1 MHVLADGSQRQG
13 RQPRRR
19 NASTNSNMV
28 IWGRPVDHQASP
40 HPLSRRGANAED
52 SQREYLWNTPD
63 GDKPDFAEAYT
74 YGDEILISWNAL
86 NNSIYDLWLTSWQ
99 VGPDPVVL
107 CLASKSETKPN
118 PPTSLFQGADLLTT
132 ADKGAVNLT
141 QDGSLKLVT
150 SDPPAAEFARETKY
164 VFRFKPPTSQ
174 GEFVAS
180 DPDLSSPGFLLVEP
194 SFHQNNFVPSTTGT
208 TQSPSATPAP
218 IPTQFPATPSLDV
231 ATPPAGSEDTKPN
244 MSPIAAAGLTIGLI
258 LAVVLLV
265 AVEVGYLMWRR
276 RRRRRRGHGD
286 ESDEK
291 TPAPARR
298 RWWKRR
304 SKDESDRGLFIQV
317 GKAERIVDDKVWM
330 SPELPGDSTW
340 GQSVLHELQGSRL
353 GRGNPPK
360 RSLTINSSVVELEA
374 GRGVSEPRV

>member
-1 MHVLADGSQRQG
+1 MHVLADGLQRQG

-28 IWGRPVDHQASP
+28 IWGRPVDHQTSP
-40 HPLSRRGANAED
+40 HPLSRRGENAEE

-74 YGDEILISWNAL
+74 YGDEILVSWNAL

-107 CLASKSETKPN
+107 CLAM
-118 PPTSLFQGADLLTT
+118 
-132 ADKGAVNLT
+132 NLA

-194 SFHQNNFVPSTTGT
+194 SSRQNNFVPSTTST

-218 IPTQFPATPSLDV
+218 IPTQFPAMPSLDV

-265 AVEVGYLMWRR
+265 VVEVGYLMWRR

-298 RWWKRR
+298 WWWKRR
-304 SKDESDRGLFIQV
+304 SKDEGDRGLFIQV
-317 GKAERIVDDKVWM
+317 GKAERIIDDKVWM